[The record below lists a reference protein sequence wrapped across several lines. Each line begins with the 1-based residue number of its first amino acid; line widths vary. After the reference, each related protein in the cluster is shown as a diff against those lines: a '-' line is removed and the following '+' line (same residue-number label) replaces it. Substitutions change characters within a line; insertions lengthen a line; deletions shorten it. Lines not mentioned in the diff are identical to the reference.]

1 MNQNK
6 TEANK
11 EQRPTDVASG
21 AVLGDTART
30 EMKCR
35 ICGGFSSAQTCWHCS
50 TNPGVQVLAAEVT
63 NLRAAL
69 EEIRNMAMA
78 RKSCIRMPDGRMLDT
93 FCRHA
98 LSPNGELS
106 DRTPKT

>member
-1 MNQNK
+1 MSK
-6 TEANK
+6 K
-11 EQRPTDVASG
+11 ENVQRGLAPSG
-21 AVLGDTART
+21 GLGDTVRT

-35 ICGGFSSAQTCWHCS
+35 ICGGFSSAQTCWHCA

-69 EEIRNMAMA
+69 EQIRNMAMA

-98 LSPNGELS
+98 LSPNADLRQDADSERG
-106 DRTPKT
+106 T

>member
-1 MNQNK
+1 MTPA
-6 TEANK
+6 TEEISMQGA
-11 EQRPTDVASG
+11 VAVGSG
-21 AVLGDTART
+21 ALLGDTEPRT

-35 ICGGFSSAQTCWHCS
+35 ICGGFSSVQTCWHCA

-98 LSPNGELS
+98 LSPNAT
-106 DRTPKT
+106 R

>member
-1 MNQNK
+1 MSK
-6 TEANK
+6 K
-11 EQRPTDVASG
+11 ENVQRGLAPSG
-21 AVLGDTART
+21 GLGDTVRT

-35 ICGGFSSAQTCWHCS
+35 ICGGFSSAQTCWHCA

-69 EEIRNMAMA
+69 EQIRNMAMA

-98 LSPNGELS
+98 LSPNADIRQAGPDAS
-106 DRTPKT
+106 K